1 MKLIMNHRYF
11 YQGNKYPYYRERWNN
26 RKHSFD
32 MADSFWC
39 YSLGGRTGQTSY
51 RDENWGENTL
61 RLCSVEC
68 ENWTDS
74 RGLSEM

>member
-1 MKLIMNHRYF
+1 MNHRYF

-61 RLCSVEC
+61 
-68 ENWTDS
+68 
-74 RGLSEM
+74 